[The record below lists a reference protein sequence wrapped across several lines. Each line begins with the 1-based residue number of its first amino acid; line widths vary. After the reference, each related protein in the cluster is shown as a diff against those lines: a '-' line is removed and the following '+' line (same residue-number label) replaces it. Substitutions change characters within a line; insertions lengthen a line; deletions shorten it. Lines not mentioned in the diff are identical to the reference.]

1 MFIFLDIDGVMLPAK
16 SWESPA
22 LLPDGFPDFQDE
34 AIRALQQL
42 IAKDTT
48 IVLTTS
54 HKSKFSIP
62 QWIELFQRRNINIP
76 HLLCLDENRNRL
88 SRKDEIMNWFDHHE
102 VPENFIII
110 DDDKSLNALPL
121 SLKSRLIL
129 TSSYVGLRLQHVNE
143 IKHLLPAA
151 YEISY

>member
-42 IAKDTT
+42 ITKDTT

-62 QWIELFQRRNINIP
+62 QWIELFRRRRINVP

-88 SRKDEIMNWFDHHE
+88 SRKEEIMNWFSHHDM
-102 VPENFIII
+102 PENFIII

-121 SLKSRLIL
+121 HLKRRLIL
-129 TSSYVGLRLQHVNE
+129 TSSYIGLGLEHVNE
-143 IKHLLPAA
+143 IKQWIPAEHIMA
-151 YEISY
+151 